1 MQAGI
6 HFHAGL
12 GGDRDDYTV
21 QTMIGFAGTVDGERL
36 RAAAQAVVARHDI
49 LRAAFAETANGPCQI
64 VLAHADVPFR
74 TLDLTDRS
82 EPRRGPPREEGAG
95 PAGGVEK
102 GGNAPGGDKQI
113 KQSPP
118 PVAVCG

>member
-1 MQAGI
+1 M
-6 HFHAGL
+6 
-12 GGDRDDYTV
+12 

-64 VLAHADVPFR
+64 VLARADVPFR

-82 EPRRGPPREEGAG
+82 EPRRGAPPQRRGP
-95 PAGGVEK
+95 PAGGV
-102 GGNAPGGDKQI
+102 
-113 KQSPP
+113 
-118 PVAVCG
+118 